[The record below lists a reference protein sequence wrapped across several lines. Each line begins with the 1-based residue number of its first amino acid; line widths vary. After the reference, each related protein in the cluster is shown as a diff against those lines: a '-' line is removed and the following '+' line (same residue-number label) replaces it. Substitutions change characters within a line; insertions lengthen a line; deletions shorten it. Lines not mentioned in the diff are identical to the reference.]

1 MAKKVNNGVNKSAA
15 IRELYKGNPE
25 IKVKEII
32 SSLASKGIT
41 VGPNLVY
48 LVKGK
53 LKGEK
58 NRRRQVNRAAARVAT
73 NSGSTDAVKTIIKVK
88 TLAAE
93 VGGLD
98 TLRAL
103 VDALSA

>member
-1 MAKKVNNGVNKSAA
+1 MAKKASNGVNKSAA
-15 IRELYKGNPE
+15 IRELYKKSPD

-32 SSLASKGIT
+32 STLADQGIT

-58 NRRRQVNRAAARVAT
+58 NRRRQVNRAAAKVARS
-73 NSGSTDAVKTIIKVK
+73 SGSTDAVKTILKIKA
-88 TLAAE
+88 LAAE
-93 VGGLD
+93 VGGLT
-98 TLRAL
+98 TLKEL